1 MARPGYGLAGELT
14 AGTRRQSRHISG
26 GRDLSRPG
34 VKLPEENANAGR
46 TWSRDAAANW
56 DEEDRGRGC
65 RHDSAPDGLL
75 RRHSAQVM
83 DNHYLLHVLLILLAT
98 SGLH

>member
-1 MARPGYGLAGELT
+1 MTLPGYGLAGVLM
-14 AGTRRQSRHISG
+14 AGTRRQSR
-26 GRDLSRPG
+26 DLSRSG

-46 TWSRDAAANW
+46 TGSRDAAANW
-56 DEEDRGRGC
+56 NEEDRGRGC

-83 DNHYLLHVLLILLAT
+83 DNHYLLHALLILLAT